1 MLFVSINNFVSFE
14 LGICQHNVCVCVCF
28 LQNKIRLF
36 NGTRER
42 VFVVHVAGTEFNHIT
57 SSYPLLNQLG
67 IYLFGD
73 FDSHYFTV
81 PP

>member
-1 MLFVSINNFVSFE
+1 MSFKQRM
-14 LGICQHNVCVCVCF
+14 CVCVCVFF

-36 NGTRER
+36 GGIHEL
-42 VFVVHVAGTEFNHIT
+42 VFVVRIGTGFNHIT

-73 FDSHYFTV
+73 FDSHYFTI
-81 PP
+81 PPYHVTRISDKIGM